1 MSDDNKLEQRSND
14 IISKWNEQAEEAVA
28 AADVAGLRK
37 LVREAGEIN
46 KKYAQAFNGM
56 ISVLTPSRESRSP
69 ESESAIAAMREV
81 ALAAI
86 DLAKAYASDRASK
99 P

>member
-1 MSDDNKLEQRSND
+1 
-14 IISKWNEQAEEAVA
+14 VA
-28 AADVAGLRK
+28 ASDVAALRA

-46 KKYAQAFNGM
+46 KKYAQAFTGM
-56 ISVLTPSRESRSP
+56 IAVLTPSREAHSP

-86 DLAKAYASDRASK
+86 DLAKGYASSRPVTAQDEEAEHES
-99 P
+99 